1 MRQRI
6 DEAED
11 FIREVFG
18 MAPKNTMKNQN
29 GLDEI
34 DRAAA
39 QEGNAVF
46 VINSLKPRNKFNTVI
61 Q

>member
-1 MRQRI
+1 MKQRI

-11 FIREVFG
+11 FIREIFG

-34 DRAAA
+34 DRAAEK
-39 QEGNAVF
+39 EGYYSYRLN
-46 VINSLKPRNKFNTVI
+46 
-61 Q
+61 